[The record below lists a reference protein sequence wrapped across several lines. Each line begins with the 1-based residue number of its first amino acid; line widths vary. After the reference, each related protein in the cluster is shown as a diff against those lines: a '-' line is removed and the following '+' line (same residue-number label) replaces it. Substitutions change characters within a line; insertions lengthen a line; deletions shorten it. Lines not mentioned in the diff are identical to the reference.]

1 MISNG
6 DIKNKKNIVIPED
19 NTTQAPITQVLSL
32 KLTEVIP
39 ALLHASD
46 IEKKPLGLINMPR
59 AISENPTLD
68 INRNHKTCFVAGE
81 KQQKYYTVVKSE
93 KNTLKCNCKGFE
105 YACICP
111 HSMTVAEG
119 GSLVKEFLE
128 QVKSNRRE
136 GNKFCCSNGVVGVVP
151 KGQQQRRVRKYGSS
165 TERKPS

>member
-1 MISNG
+1 MSRQNQEACIQQFRMKSNG

-32 KLTEVIP
+32 KLTEDIP
-39 ALLHASD
+39 ALLHA
-46 IEKKPLGLINMPR
+46 
-59 AISENPTLD
+59 
-68 INRNHKTCFVAGE
+68 NRNHKTCFVAGE

-105 YACICP
+105 YACICS

-136 GNKFCCSNGVVGVVP
+136 GNTFCCSNSLVGVVP